1 MVCKPIAI
9 LVKFFSISLAK
20 IPIPILIKIRIK
32 GEAFLKKEINFFIT
46 NYLKKLSTN
55 SYLLNTCRSSKPSP
69 TPIYFTGI

>member
-9 LVKFFSISLAK
+9 LVKFFSINLAK
-20 IPIPILIKIRIK
+20 NPIPILIIIRIK

-55 SYLLNTCRSSKPSP
+55 SYLLNT
-69 TPIYFTGI
+69 